1 MPNHYKIVVPLY
13 NVEKWIDKCIKS
25 IKLQEYQDYE
35 CYLVDDISTDNT
47 SEIIQKLIK
56 NDSRFHYVKNT
67 EKKYA
72 LKNIYEAIK
81 NSGNNPEDII
91 VTLDGDDWFATKKA
105 LNILNK
111 YYDTYR
117 CYMTYGSYLEYPSM
131 KKGNFCQKIPENI
144 IKNNNYRKNRWV
156 SSHLRTF
163 KRHLW
168 NKIDLGD
175 LHDDNGDF
183 YRMTWDMAFMFPML
197 EMSGP
202 LAIHV
207 PETIYAYNRQNPLN
221 DDKVNHSLQLQTEQ
235 KIRNKS
241 PYEQSFVTCDILG
254 PGPANSGLGNQLF
267 CIAATL
273 SYARDNNKI
282 PVFPEIKT
290 KKQIKK
296 YSDVFYRLLNIGLEG
311 DIHYSKYNEIGF
323 SYNKIPSLE
332 KNTKLHGYFQSYKY
346 FKDYR
351 KELLENFSIPELQKK
366 VIQKY
371 GNLSDETSMHVRR
384 GDYCNL
390 QDYHSLLKLEYYK
403 KAISVIGENEKYVVF
418 SDDLEWCKKNITFV
432 KNIKFFSC
440 ERDWEEMLL
449 MSTCKNNII
458 ANSTF
463 SWWSAWL
470 NCNKDKII
478 IAPNNWFGESYSNKK
493 TEDLIPNEWKRI

>member
-267 CIAATL
+267 CIANAL
-273 SYARDNNKI
+273 SYAIDNNKI
-282 PVFPEIKT
+282 AVFPQIKT
-290 KKQIKK
+290 LQDVKK
-296 YSDVFYRLLNIGLEG
+296 YETCFYKKLNVGDDLKIYNNFYKEADFSYKKIPFFEKNLQLNGYYQSHKYFSHNRKKIISLLNIEELKNNVSRKYHLEAHERIS
-311 DIHYSKYNEIGF
+311 IHI
-323 SYNKIPSLE
+323 
-332 KNTKLHGYFQSYKY
+332 
-346 FKDYR
+346 
-351 KELLENFSIPELQKK
+351 
-366 VIQKY
+366 
-371 GNLSDETSMHVRR
+371 RR
-384 GDYCNL
+384 GDY
-390 QDYHSLLKLEYYK
+390 LKLKEYHTNLDLSYYK
-403 KAISVIGENEKYVVF
+403 KAIDFFGKDKKYIIF
-418 SDDLEWCKKNITFV
+418 SDDIQWCKKAFNFIPDV
-432 KNIKFFSC
+432 IYSECNN
-440 ERDWEEMLL
+440 DWEDLIL
-449 MSTCKNNII
+449 MSLCRGNII
-458 ANSTF
+458 ANSSF
-463 SWWSAWL
+463 SWWGAWL
-470 NCNKDKII
+470 NEGETKKV
-478 IAPNNWFGESYSNKK
+478 IAPKKWFSDK
-493 TEDLIPNEWKRI
+493 TRINTSDLYELTWIKI